1 MSTAIPADVDQAV
14 ARLRQ
19 WTGEDDLENSTWDRD
34 QLVEILAR
42 HTDLEGA
49 AADAWGIKASRFANL
64 VNVSEGGTR
73 RDYSK
78 LSEQARAMVDFYTDR
93 TDEGDTVAPGET
105 RAPRTRAIERA

>member
-1 MSTAIPADVDQAV
+1 MSTVIPADVDQAV

-19 WTGEDDLENSTWDRD
+19 WTGEDDVENSTWDRD
-34 QLVEILAR
+34 QLVEILTR
-42 HTDLEGA
+42 HEDLEGA

-78 LSEQARAMVDFYTDR
+78 LSEQARAMVDFYNER
-93 TDEGDTVAPGET
+93 TDEGGVIAEGET
-105 RAPRTRAIERA
+105 RTPRTRAIERA

>member
-1 MSTAIPADVDQAV
+1 MSTAIPADQDQAV

-19 WTGEDDLENSTWDRD
+19 WTGEDDQETSSWDRD
-34 QLVEILAR
+34 QIVEILAR

-49 AADAWGIKASRFANL
+49 AADLWGIKASRFANL

-78 LSEQARAMVDFYTDR
+78 LSEQARAMVDFYNAR
-93 TDEGDTVAPGET
+93 TDEGGVVVEGET
-105 RAPRTRAIERA
+105 RRPMTREIERA